1 MFNTG
6 IDIGSTTI
14 KVVITDKQ
22 KNIVFSEYVRHNT
35 DVSLNMHRTL
45 VNVLEKFGDVV
56 VTPVITGSVGMG
68 VAEKLNMPFVQEVIA
83 SGEVIERF
91 YPERQLFIDIGGED
105 AKLMYFRKN
114 GYPDIRM
121 NGNCAGGTGA
131 FIDQMASLLGISLN
145 ELDELALQSDNIYP
159 IASRCGVFAKT
170 DIQSLLSKR
179 VPLPDLARSVF
190 HAVAVQVAN
199 TLLQGIK
206 PKPKIIFS
214 GGPLMFSRAMQHAM
228 MHVLDVNHQDVIIPG
243 YGNVLPALG
252 ACLAGHVERPDMTV
266 SQLTR
271 YFSSIAGKTIK
282 NQPNRLKSLFKNKD
296 EFKQWEK
303 SKDTG
308 HHLFEQTPAITTG
321 IYIGIDAGSST
332 TKLVAVNQNKKIVF
346 TYYTNNKGNTINAV
360 KKAFASLRQYIEEQ
374 QINAT
379 IQYTIVTG
387 YGEELIKKAFG
398 CDEGIVETIAHFK
411 AAAFFKSNVSFIL
424 DIGGQDIKAIYI
436 KDGQVKDIEVNEACS
451 SGCGTFIETFA
462 GSLGLTVEEFSEKA
476 VISEKP
482 YNLGS
487 RCTVFMNSKL
497 KQALREGAK
506 IEDISAGLAYA
517 VVKNCFNKVLK
528 VKDTNDLGD
537 EIVVQGGTFMNPA
550 VLKATEIFL
559 GKQVERP
566 PISALMGA
574 FGCALTA
581 IERTGRRK
589 QGKSQFNKI
598 EELEGTEK
606 KLAETFICDGCGN
619 KCRISQLFFP
629 AGRVYYSGNR
639 CEKKYSNN
647 KQRTRPG
654 FNSMAFKN
662 KLVFEQKINL
672 SAIPKFKIG
681 ILRVL
686 NMYDNFSFWNVL
698 FSELNIQV
706 CLSSHAAGYNQQK
719 VYGTI
724 MSDNICYPAKLV
736 HAHVFDLIDKQV
748 DRIFYPIV
756 RYEKNEF
763 KDAVNVY
770 NCPVVTGYPDVIKN
784 VVNFEEYGVVYDMI
798 TVAFNHDTLLAKA
811 CYDYLK
817 QFGIEKA
824 AFQKAFKQ
832 AKARTEYI
840 RKDLQEQ
847 GKKIIEQARAN
858 NKPVIMLV
866 GRPYHADPA
875 VHHNIPGM
883 ICDMGIDVITEDMVP
898 ETHST
903 DFKHDVHVLSQWQY
917 SNRIYHALEWAG
929 RQDNVHVIQ
938 LNSFGCGPDAVV
950 MDEAKEIMEKYNKHY
965 TMIRID
971 EGENP
976 APVKLRIR
984 SLVESLHHNY
994 RERSKTINIRQT
1006 TPSFCKID
1014 RKKRILGPNL
1024 SQFYAL
1030 FTESL
1035 FFQEGYDF
1043 ELLPEADR
1051 QSVETGLKYV
1061 NNDICYPAIIL
1072 IGDIIKALQ
1081 SGKYDLKNV
1090 AIAMSET
1097 GGQCRASNYVS
1108 LIKKAMLDAG
1118 YKDIP
1123 VISVS
1128 TNPNTLNVQPGFK
1141 KNFFELLSLTLNTLI
1156 YTDALLKLYNY
1167 LVVRE
1172 KTKGESKRIFDKY
1185 IQYAYQNRRNYVIKH
1200 SLRLLKQAVDEF
1212 NAIAYHDVSLPR
1224 AGIVGEIFM
1233 KYNSFGNY
1241 QLEDWLRNNGME
1253 VVASPINPFFLESLA
1268 DIKFNNANN
1277 LEKDGWI
1284 EQMFHEIIEQ
1294 RVDRYINKV
1303 NAILK
1308 GFHHCLTPLHN
1319 IDELQKNAREIVSLA
1334 HQYGEGWLLPAE
1346 MVTFAKEGI
1355 HNIVAVQPFGCV
1367 ACHIVSKGVS
1377 KRIKDMFPE
1386 LNVLFLD
1393 MDADTS
1399 EANMHNRLEFFV
1411 RNAFRDNDNLRNGL
1425 RNEILKCIKEI

>member
-1 MFNTG
+1 M
-6 IDIGSTTI
+6 
-14 KVVITDKQ
+14 TDNQ
-22 KNIVFSEYVRHNT
+22 KNVVFSEYIRHNT

-45 VNVLEKFGDVV
+45 ASVLEKFGDVI

-83 SGEVIERF
+83 SGEVIGKF
-91 YPERQLFIDIGGED
+91 YPNGQLFIDIGGED
-105 AKLMYFRKN
+105 AKLMYFRKKSF
-114 GYPDIRM
+114 PDIRM

-131 FIDQMASLLGISLN
+131 FIDQMASLLGITLN
-145 ELDELALQSDNIYP
+145 ELDELALQSGNIYP

-179 VPLPDLARSVF
+179 VPLTDLARSVF

-228 MHVLDVNHQDVIIPG
+228 MHVLDVKHQDVIIPG

-252 ACLAGHVERPDMTV
+252 ACLAGHVERPCMTV

-271 YFSSIAGKTIK
+271 HFSSIAGKTIK
-282 NQPNRLKSLFKNKD
+282 NQPNRLKPLFKDKD

-308 HHLFEQTPAITTG
+308 HNLFEETPAISTD

-360 KKAFASLRQYIEEQ
+360 KKAFASLRQYIEEH

-387 YGEELIKKAFG
+387 YGEELIKKAFD
-398 CDEGIVETIAHFK
+398 CDEGIVETIAHYK
-411 AAAFFKSNVSFIL
+411 AAAFFKPDVSFIL

-462 GSLGLTVEEFSEKA
+462 GSLGLPVEAFAKKA
-476 VISEKP
+476 VMSVTP
-482 YNLGS
+482 YDLGS

-497 KQALREGAK
+497 KQALREGAR

-528 VKDTNDLGD
+528 IKDTNILGD

-550 VLKATEIFL
+550 VLKATELFL
-559 GKQVERP
+559 GKRVERS
-566 PISALMGA
+566 PISALTGA

-581 IERTGRRK
+581 VERPGNKTK
-589 QGKSQFNKI
+589 WKNQFNEI
-598 EELEGTEK
+598 QEPEQEENKTS
-606 KLAETFICDGCGN
+606 ETIICDGCGN

-629 AGRVYYSGNR
+629 GGRVYYSGNR

-647 KQRTRPG
+647 EQRTRAG
-654 FNSMAFKN
+654 FNFMAFKN
-662 KLVFEQKINL
+662 KLVFEQKIKPP
-672 SAIPKFKIG
+672 ATPKIKIG
-681 ILRVL
+681 IPRVL
-686 NMYDNFSFWNVL
+686 NMYDNFPFWNTL

-706 CLSSHAAGYNQQK
+706 CLSSPTSGCNQQK
-719 VYGTI
+719 AHGTI

-736 HAHVFDLIDKQV
+736 HAHIFDLIDKQV

-763 KDAVNVY
+763 KDAVNTY
-770 NCPVVTGYPDVIKN
+770 NCPVVSGYPDVIKN
-784 VVNFEEYGVVYDMI
+784 VVNFKEHGVIYDMI
-798 TVAFNHDTLLAKA
+798 TVAFNNDTLLARA
-811 CYDYLK
+811 CYEYLK
-817 QFGIEKA
+817 HFGIEKA
-824 AFQKAFKQ
+824 AFKKAFQKAKTR
-832 AKARTEYI
+832 AAHVRRE
-840 RKDLQEQ
+840 LQEK
-847 GKKIIEQARAN
+847 GKKIIERAPEN

-898 ETHST
+898 ENHST
-903 DFKHDVHVLSQWQY
+903 DFKHDVQVLSQWQY
-917 SNRIYHALEWAG
+917 SNRIYNALEWAG

-950 MDEAKEIMEKYNKHY
+950 MDEAKEILEKYHKHY

-994 RERSKTINIRQT
+994 RERSKTINNRQT
-1006 TPSFCKID
+1006 TPSFSKLD
-1014 RKKRILGPNL
+1014 RKKHILGPNL
-1024 SQFYAL
+1024 SRFYAL

-1051 QSVETGLKYV
+1051 HSVETGLKYV

-1072 IGDIIKALQ
+1072 TGDIIKALQ
-1081 SGKYDLKNV
+1081 SGKYDLNNV

-1108 LIKKAMLDAG
+1108 LIKKAIMDAG

-1141 KNFFELLSLTLNTLI
+1141 KNFFQMLSLTLNTLI
-1156 YTDALLKLYNY
+1156 YTDALLKLYNFV
-1167 LVVRE
+1167 VVRE
-1172 KTKGESKRIFDKY
+1172 QTKGESKRVFDKY
-1185 IQYAYQNRRNYVIKH
+1185 IRYAYKNRQKYVIKH
-1200 SLRLLKQAVDEF
+1200 SLSLLRQAVEEF
-1212 NAIAYHDVSLPR
+1212 NTIAYHDVSLPR
-1224 AGIVGEIFM
+1224 VGIVGEIFM
-1233 KYNSFGNY
+1233 KYNAFGNY
-1241 QLEDWLRNNGME
+1241 QLEDWLRDNGME
-1253 VVASPINPFFLESLA
+1253 VVTSPLNSFFLESLA
-1268 DIKFNNANN
+1268 DIKFNNSNN

-1284 EQMFHEIIEQ
+1284 EQMFHEIIEH
-1294 RVDRYINKV
+1294 RVGRFINKV

-1319 IDELQKNAREIVSLA
+1319 IDEMQKNAREIVSLA

-1355 HNIVAVQPFGCV
+1355 HNIVAVQPFGCI

-1377 KRIKDMFPE
+1377 KRIKDMFPG

-1411 RNAFRDNDNLRNGL
+1411 RNAVSVNRKIGGFNNAS
-1425 RNEILKCIKEI
+1425 EEQLKTVEKI

>member
-83 SGEVIERF
+83 SGEVIDRF

-206 PKPKIIFS
+206 LKPKIIFS

-528 VKDTNDLGD
+528 VKDTNDPGD

-903 DFKHDVHVLSQWQY
+903 DFKNDVHVLSQWQY

-1241 QLEDWLRNNGME
+1241 QLEDWLRNKGME
-1253 VVASPINPFFLESLA
+1253 VVASPINSFFLESLA

-1377 KRIKDMFPE
+1377 KRIKDIFPE